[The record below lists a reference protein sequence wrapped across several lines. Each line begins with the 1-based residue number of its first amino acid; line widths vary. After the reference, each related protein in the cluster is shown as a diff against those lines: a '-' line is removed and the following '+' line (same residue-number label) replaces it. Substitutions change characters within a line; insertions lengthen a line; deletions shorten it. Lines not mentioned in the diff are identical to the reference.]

1 MDLCGSGMKKAYS
14 YIRYSSPQQASGDS
28 YRRQLAATQ
37 AYCDA
42 NGYELDTELSI
53 YKELG
58 VSGFKGDQE
67 HLKQFIND
75 CETRKVKK
83 GSLLVVENLDRLS
96 RQAINVAMRQF
107 LSLLE
112 YVDIYTLQ
120 DKKHY
125 SNSDGRDSENQLLDI
140 MTSLIIMSRAHE
152 ESLTKQ
158 KRLKESWANQRKNAH
173 KIKMSGVYPHWLI
186 RSEDKKEFYLK
197 EDRVKIIRHIFDL
210 CINGQ
215 GATQIL
221 RSLNDNV
228 EKYPPPSSKKEF
240 WVRSTVKRLLSDR
253 RLLGEHQLYK
263 GHHAKR
269 EPVGEPI
276 KDYFPQVIDEKT
288 FVNAQISLKSRKIG
302 AGKVKAD
309 SFSNIFRGFLR
320 CGHCDS
326 PVEYVNKAT
335 KQASTLYLTCSN
347 AKRGGDCNHSKH
359 YRYVPLEHMLIHLS
373 TANGF
378 MPKPEKPGDLQ
389 QQLELATSKREQTNS
404 RLSTLLERDFTA
416 PIIMSKIEELTHDL
430 AKFEAEITEIEDKLL
445 ALKADYDYEDLYHDM
460 VVETDSTKKFS
471 NRIRFNSTLNKK
483 IDTAYLYSIGLL
495 PSIVFTMSDQSV
507 HSLIIDERY
516 NFGGCSIK
524 NEEDT
529 LIRLNGESIEAVDQM
544 IWQMI
549 TQSIDLLGSI
559 DNDNEQAIKT
569 GRKISL
575 LISKFVMD
583 SQNHSLLDEFQSV
596 LSEFQ
601 DIQYKSEIC

>member
-1 MDLCGSGMKKAYS
+1 MKKAYS

-37 AYCDA
+37 VYCEA
-42 NGYELDTELSI
+42 NGYELDAELSI

-67 HLKQFIND
+67 NLKQFIND
-75 CETRKVKK
+75 CETGKVKK

-96 RQAINVAMRQF
+96 RKALNVAMRQF
-107 LSLLE
+107 LTLLE

-120 DKKHY
+120 DKKLY
-125 SNSDGRDSENQLLDI
+125 SNADNHNDSDNQLIDI

-152 ESLTKQ
+152 ESITKQ
-158 KRLKESWANQRKNAH
+158 KRLREAWEEQRINAH
-173 KIKMSGVYPHWLI
+173 KVKMSGCYPHWLI
-186 RSEDKKEFYLK
+186 RSDDKTEFYIK
-197 EDRVKIIRHIFDL
+197 EDRAQIIKDMFDM
-210 CINGQ
+210 CINGL
-215 GATQIL
+215 GATQIV
-221 RSLNDNV
+221 RSLNNNI
-228 EKYPPPSSKKEF
+228 EKYPPPSTKKEF

-326 PVEYVNKAT
+326 PVEYVNKAA

-359 YRYVPLEHMLIHLS
+359 YRYLPLEHMLIHLS

-378 MPKPEKPGDLQ
+378 MPKPEKPSDLE
-389 QQLELATSKREQTNS
+389 QQLEIIKGKKEQANKK
-404 RLSTLLERDFTA
+404 LSVLLEKNFTA
-416 PIIMSKIEELTHDL
+416 PIILEKIEELTNDVEKYSSQI
-430 AKFEAEITEIEDKLL
+430 AEIEDKLL
-445 ALKADYDYEDLYHDM
+445 SIKPDYTYEDLYHDA
-460 VVETDSTKKFS
+460 VLESDLLKKFS
-471 NRIRFNSTLNKK
+471 NRAMFNSYLRKK
-483 IDTAYLYSIGLL
+483 IDNAYLYSIGLF
-495 PSIVFTMSDQSV
+495 PCIAFKMNNKSV
-507 HSLIIDERY
+507 HVLVLDERY
-516 NFGGCSIK
+516 NFGGCSLP
-524 NEEDT
+524 NEKDK
-529 LIRLNGESIEAVDQM
+529 LIRLNGEGIEAIDEM
-544 IWQMI
+544 IWKMFGNA
-549 TQSIDLLGSI
+549 IDFINGI
-559 DNDNEQAIKT
+559 DEENEELNKII
-569 GRKISL
+569 RKISL
-575 LISKFVMD
+575 LMSKFIID
-583 SQNHSLLDEFQSV
+583 NQNQDLISEFNSLLNTSIE
-596 LSEFQ
+596 
-601 DIQYKSEIC
+601 KSYQN

>member
-1 MDLCGSGMKKAYS
+1 MKKAYS

-75 CETRKVKK
+75 CETGKVKK

-125 SNSDGRDSENQLLDI
+125 SNNDGRDSENQLLDI

-173 KIKMSGVYPHWLI
+173 KVKMSGCYPHWLV
-186 RSEDKKEFYLK
+186 RSDDKTEFFVK
-197 EDRVKIIRHIFDL
+197 EDRAQIIKDML
-210 CINGQ
+210 DMCINGL
-215 GATQIL
+215 GATQIV
-221 RSLNDNV
+221 RSLNQNI
-228 EKYPPPSSKKEF
+228 ERYPPPSQKKDF

-276 KDYFPQVIDEKT
+276 KGYFPQIVDEKT
-288 FVNAQISLKSRKIG
+288 FANVQISLKSRKIG

-326 PVEYVNKAT
+326 PVEYVNKAA

-359 YRYVPLEHMLIHLS
+359 YRYLPLEHMLIHLS

-378 MPKPEKPGDLQ
+378 LPKPEKPSDLE
-389 QQLELATSKREQTNS
+389 QQLEIIKEKKEQANKK
-404 RLSTLLERDFTA
+404 LSVLLEKNFTA
-416 PIIMSKIEELTHDL
+416 PIILEKIEELTNDVEQYSYQI
-430 AKFEAEITEIEDKLL
+430 AEIEDKLL
-445 ALKADYDYEDLYHDM
+445 SIKPNYTYEDLYHDA
-460 VVETDSTKKFS
+460 VLEIDLLKKFS
-471 NRIRFNSTLNKK
+471 NRSMFNNYLRKK
-483 IDTAYLYSIGLL
+483 IDSAYLYSIGLF
-495 PSIVFTMSDQSV
+495 PCIAFKMNNKSV
-507 HSLIIDERY
+507 HVLVLDERY
-516 NFGGCSIK
+516 NFGGCSLP
-524 NEEDT
+524 NEKDK
-529 LIRLNGESIEAVDQM
+529 LIRLNGEGIEAIDEM
-544 IWQMI
+544 IWKMFGNA
-549 TQSIDLLGSI
+549 IDFINGI
-559 DNDNEQAIKT
+559 DEENEDLNKII
-569 GRKISL
+569 RKISL
-575 LISKFVMD
+575 LMSKFIMD
-583 SQNHSLLDEFQSV
+583 NKNQELISEFNSLLNTSIE
-596 LSEFQ
+596 
-601 DIQYKSEIC
+601 KSYQN

>member
-1 MDLCGSGMKKAYS
+1 MKKAYS

-75 CETRKVKK
+75 CETGKVKK

-125 SNSDGRDSENQLLDI
+125 SNNDGRDSENQLLDI

-173 KIKMSGVYPHWLI
+173 RIKMSGCYPHWLV
-186 RSEDKKEFYLK
+186 RSDDKTEFFVK
-197 EDRVKIIRHIFDL
+197 EDRAQIIKDML
-210 CINGQ
+210 DMCINGL
-215 GATQIL
+215 GATQIV
-221 RSLNDNV
+221 RSLNQNI
-228 EKYPPPSSKKEF
+228 ERYPPPSPKKEF

-276 KDYFPQVIDEKT
+276 KGYFPQIVDEKT
-288 FVNAQISLKSRKIG
+288 FANVQISLKSRKIG

-326 PVEYVNKAT
+326 PVEYVNKAA

-359 YRYVPLEHMLIHLS
+359 YRYLPLEHMLIHLS

-378 MPKPEKPGDLQ
+378 
-389 QQLELATSKREQTNS
+389 
-404 RLSTLLERDFTA
+404 
-416 PIIMSKIEELTHDL
+416 
-430 AKFEAEITEIEDKLL
+430 
-445 ALKADYDYEDLYHDM
+445 
-460 VVETDSTKKFS
+460 
-471 NRIRFNSTLNKK
+471 
-483 IDTAYLYSIGLL
+483 L
-495 PSIVFTMSDQSV
+495 P
-507 HSLIIDERY
+507 
-516 NFGGCSIK
+516 
-524 NEEDT
+524 
-529 LIRLNGESIEAVDQM
+529 
-544 IWQMI
+544 
-549 TQSIDLLGSI
+549 
-559 DNDNEQAIKT
+559 
-569 GRKISL
+569 
-575 LISKFVMD
+575 
-583 SQNHSLLDEFQSV
+583 
-596 LSEFQ
+596 
-601 DIQYKSEIC
+601 

>member
-1 MDLCGSGMKKAYS
+1 MDLYGCDMKKAYS

-42 NGYELDTELSI
+42 HGYDLDDKLSI

-75 CETRKVKK
+75 CETGKVKK

-125 SNSDGRDSENQLLDI
+125 SNNDGRDSENQLLDI

-158 KRLKESWANQRKNAH
+158 KRLKESWSNQRKNAH
-173 KIKMSGVYPHWLI
+173 KIKMSGSYPHWLV
-186 RSEDKKEFYLK
+186 RSDDKTEFFVK
-197 EDRVKIIRHIFDL
+197 EDRAQIIKDML
-210 CINGQ
+210 DMCINGL
-215 GATQIL
+215 GATQIV
-221 RSLNDNV
+221 RSLNKNI
-228 EKYPPPSSKKEF
+228 EKYPPPSTKKEF

-276 KDYFPQVIDEKT
+276 KDYFPQIIDEKT

-302 AGKVKAD
+302 AGKVKTD

-326 PVEYVNKAT
+326 PVEYVNKAS

-359 YRYVPLEHMLIHLS
+359 YRYLPLEHMLIHLS

-378 MPKPEKPGDLQ
+378 MPKPEKPSDLQ
-389 QQLELATSKREQTNS
+389 QQMELTTIKRDQANEK
-404 RLSTLLERDFTA
+404 LSVLLEKDFTA
-416 PIIMSKIEELTHDL
+416 PVIMAKIEELTNDVG
-430 AKFEAEITEIEDKLL
+430 KYDEQIKEIEESLL
-445 ALKADYDYEDLYHDM
+445 VIKPDYEYNELYHDA
-460 VVETDSTKKFS
+460 VLETDSMRKFS
-471 NRIRFNSTLNKK
+471 NRTMFNSYLNKK
-483 IDTAYLYSIGLL
+483 IDSAYLYSIGLL
-495 PSIVFTMSDQSV
+495 PCIAFKMHDESV
-507 HSLIIDERY
+507 HTLVLDERY
-516 NFGGCSIK
+516 NFGGCTLP
-524 NEEDT
+524 NEKDT
-529 LIRLNGESIEAVDQM
+529 LIRLNGKALEPIDEM
-544 IWQMI
+544 IWLMI
-549 TQSIDLLGSI
+549 GNAIDFISDI
-559 DNDNEQAIKT
+559 DERNESMVKL

-575 LISKFVMD
+575 LLSKFIMD
-583 SQNHSLLDEFQSV
+583 NQNQEL
-596 LSEFQ
+596 LSEFNSVL
-601 DIQYKSEIC
+601 DDAIKK